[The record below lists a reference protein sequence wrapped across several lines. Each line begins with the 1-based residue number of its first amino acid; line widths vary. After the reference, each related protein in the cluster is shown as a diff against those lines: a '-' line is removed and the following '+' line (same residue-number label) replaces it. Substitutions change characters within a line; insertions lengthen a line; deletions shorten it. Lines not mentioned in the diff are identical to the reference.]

1 MELEFDR
8 ARWMQDDAGC
18 WLCLRV
24 TAAQAARAFV
34 AGMKDAVYTV
44 CMKRK
49 RQKRSLDANAYAWV
63 LMEKIAAAVGR
74 SKDDIYLDMLER
86 YGVFT
91 HLIVKPTA
99 VDMLM
104 REYRLCRDL
113 GEITV
118 NGKTG
123 RQIQAYFGSS
133 QYDTAQMSRL
143 IDGIAG
149 DAGGTGADEGGMGC
163 INARRRWTYRKM
175 LNVRYGNA
183 MDEPV
188 CCADL
193 RLLHRMRTTSPGHTE
208 GLASR
213 RTS

>member
-18 WLCLRV
+18 WLCLR
-24 TAAQAARAFV
+24 ARDAQAARAFA
-34 AGMKDAVYTV
+34 AGMKEAVYTADIRE
-44 CMKRK
+44 KRK
-49 RQKRSLDANAYAWV
+49 RRSLDANAYAWV

-74 SKDDIYLDMLER
+74 SKDEIYLDMLER

-91 HLIVKPTA
+91 HLIVKPAA
-99 VDMLM
+99 VDMLV

-143 IDGIAG
+143 IDGITAEARDLG
-149 DAGGTGADEGGMGC
+149 IETATPEELARMKGEWDA
-163 INARRRWTYRKM
+163 
-175 LNVRYGNA
+175 
-183 MDEPV
+183 
-188 CCADL
+188 
-193 RLLHRMRTTSPGHTE
+193 
-208 GLASR
+208 
-213 RTS
+213 

>member
-24 TAAQAARAFV
+24 TAAQAARAFS
-34 AGMKDAVYTV
+34 AGMKEAVYTADIRE
-44 CMKRK
+44 KRK
-49 RQKRSLDANAYAWV
+49 RRSLDANAYAWV
-63 LMEKIAAAVGR
+63 LMEKIAAVVGR
-74 SKDDIYLDMLER
+74 AKEDIYLDMLER

-91 HLIVKPTA
+91 HLIVKPAA

-113 GEITV
+113 GEVTV

-143 IDGIAG
+143 IDGITAEARDLG
-149 DAGGTGADEGGMGC
+149 IETATPEELARMKGEWDA
-163 INARRRWTYRKM
+163 
-175 LNVRYGNA
+175 
-183 MDEPV
+183 
-188 CCADL
+188 
-193 RLLHRMRTTSPGHTE
+193 
-208 GLASR
+208 
-213 RTS
+213 

>member
-99 VDMLM
+99 GGPADAGIPVMPRSWRDHGQ
-104 REYRLCRDL
+104 RKDRPADSGIFRVVPVRYRADVPADRWHCRRRH
-113 GEITV
+113 
-118 NGKTG
+118 KTLY
-123 RQIQAYFGSS
+123 RDS
-133 QYDTAQMSRL
+133 
-143 IDGIAG
+143 
-149 DAGGTGADEGGMGC
+149 DAGGTGAG
-163 INARRRWTYRKM
+163 
-175 LNVRYGNA
+175 
-183 MDEPV
+183 
-188 CCADL
+188 
-193 RLLHRMRTTSPGHTE
+193 
-208 GLASR
+208 
-213 RTS
+213 

>member
-24 TAAQAARAFV
+24 TAAQAVRAFV

-44 CMKRK
+44 CLKRK

-91 HLIVKPTA
+91 HLIVKPAA

-113 GEITV
+113 GEVTV

-143 IDGIAG
+143 IDGITAEARDLG
-149 DAGGTGADEGGMGC
+149 IETATPEELARMKGEWDA
-163 INARRRWTYRKM
+163 
-175 LNVRYGNA
+175 
-183 MDEPV
+183 
-188 CCADL
+188 
-193 RLLHRMRTTSPGHTE
+193 
-208 GLASR
+208 
-213 RTS
+213 